1 MSVKTDHRCGF
12 GSIRLLEGDCGFAL
26 FLWIINGGDPAIRR
40 VKMCSS
46 EVQGLLTFRRS
57 CKRRDGLND
66 DDRNDVYDNI
76 PEEVLQLGLGSGGRD
91 A

>member
-1 MSVKTDHRCGF
+1 
-12 GSIRLLEGDCGFAL
+12 
-26 FLWIINGGDPAIRR
+26 
-40 VKMCSS
+40 MCSS

-91 A
+91 ARNLTETYKYESWLHNKVTNVYGVRHGGWGERSLKTNWT